1 MVDPIALLTS
11 IPMIISDPILF
22 NGVEIQLYIIHFI
35 YIIIYIYRGFLKGD
49 PQGIMVVSQY

>member
-1 MVDPIALLTS
+1 MVHSGMVDPIALLTS

-35 YIIIYIYRGFLKGD
+35 YIIIYIEVF
-49 PQGIMVVSQY
+49 